1 MIYIIVCFTPCY
13 ISPIIVICGSKEPR
27 TAHAGRSRNMQIF
40 KIDTDCNA
48 AVKDIKG
55 DLKSLQTEVGGLIT
69 LANYYEE
76 LEDHGIDIFADD
88 EGLLKAD
95 PKTTLIIT
103 DKKNRM
109 KVLTAL
115 VGNLIFVSHDDEGN
129 TLGLTG
135 SQVAFIKAH
144 LKQLCCFTSSGKMNT
159 VYTFWF

>member
-1 MIYIIVCFTPCY
+1 
-13 ISPIIVICGSKEPR
+13 
-27 TAHAGRSRNMQIF
+27 MQIF
-40 KIDTDCNA
+40 KIDTDGNA
-48 AVKDIKG
+48 CVKNIKG

-76 LEDHGIDIFADD
+76 LEDHGIDIFADGIDIFADD

-144 LKQLCCFTSSGKMNT
+144 LKQLCCFTPSGKMNT
-159 VYTFWF
+159 AYTFWF

>member
-1 MIYIIVCFTPCY
+1 
-13 ISPIIVICGSKEPR
+13 
-27 TAHAGRSRNMQIF
+27 MQIF
-40 KIDTDCNA
+40 KIDTDGNA

-109 KVLTAL
+109 KVLTCL

-144 LKQLCCFTSSGKMNT
+144 LKQLCCFTPSGKMNT
-159 VYTFWF
+159 AYTFWF

>member
-1 MIYIIVCFTPCY
+1 
-13 ISPIIVICGSKEPR
+13 
-27 TAHAGRSRNMQIF
+27 MQIF
-40 KIDTDCNA
+40 KIDTDGNA

-88 EGLLKAD
+88 EGLLKAA

-115 VGNLIFVSHDDEGN
+115 VGNLIFVSQDDECN
-129 TLGLTG
+129 TTGLTDE
-135 SQVAFIKAH
+135 QINFIKAH
-144 LKQLCCFTSSGKMNT
+144 LKQLCCFTPSGKMNT
-159 VYTFWF
+159 ACTFWF